1 VSLPRVDAVLLAA
14 GGSSRLG
21 RPKQLVQVE
30 GRTLVRR
37 AAEAC
42 VASLA
47 RRTHV
52 VVGAHAE
59 AVAAALAGLDV
70 AIVANPRWS
79 EGVSTSIRAGVAA
92 AGDADGVVLVLADQP
107 HLRAETLDALV
118 RAIVGPA
125 SLAASRYAGGR
136 GAPAA
141 FGRDHFA
148 ALAALRGDRGAK
160 ELMAGADVVEVPF
173 PEGAADV
180 DTEEDL
186 GGL

>member
-1 VSLPRVDAVLLAA
+1 MLLAA

-30 GRTLVRR
+30 GKTLVRR

-42 VASLA
+42 VASVA

-59 AVAAALAGLDV
+59 AVAAELAGLDV
-70 AIVANPRWS
+70 AIVANPHWKD
-79 EGVSTSIRAGVAA
+79 GVSTSIRAGIAA

-107 HLRAETLDALV
+107 HLRADTLDALV
-118 RAIVGPA
+118 RALAGPG
-125 SLAASRYAGGR
+125 SIAASRYAGGR

-160 ELMAGADVVEVPF
+160 ELLAGPAVVEVPF

-180 DTEEDL
+180 DTEDDVREL
-186 GGL
+186 